1 MAVGHI
7 IAMVGE
13 RNEILTVDAFV
24 EEVYNSKLPDL
35 MEVLAK
41 ARAKDL
47 VRYDAHAVKWE
58 GEIIAPADLVKALC
72 LRIAVEQNFER
83 YEEDFDELW
92 ERLHA
97 EFGGFSDYC
106 VSLGIRLSDAECLIL
121 SLDDEG
127 SLNEGVESS
136 DSEEEEGGNE

>member
-1 MAVGHI
+1 M
-7 IAMVGE
+7 
-13 RNEILTVDAFV
+13 TVDAFV

-58 GEIIAPADLVKALC
+58 GEIIALAELVKEMC
-72 LRIAVEQNFER
+72 IRIGVEENFER

-92 ERLHA
+92 ERLHE

-106 VSLGIRLSDAECLIL
+106 VSLGIRLSDDGCLIL
-121 SLDDEG
+121 SLDDKG